1 MSGCW
6 GRKKRSRKELPL
18 LPDKVILRER
28 RIEDDIRTPVEGC
41 VQVFQEVIQ

>member
-6 GRKKRSRKELPL
+6 GRKKGGRKELPL
-18 LPDKVILRER
+18 LPDEVILRER
-28 RIEDDIRTPVEGC
+28 RIEVDIRKQVEGC